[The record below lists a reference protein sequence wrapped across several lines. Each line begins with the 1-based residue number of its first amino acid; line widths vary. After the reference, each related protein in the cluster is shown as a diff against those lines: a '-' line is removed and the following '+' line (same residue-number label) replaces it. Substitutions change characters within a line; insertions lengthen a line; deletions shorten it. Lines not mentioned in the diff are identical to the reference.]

1 MIRRYLILV
10 FFISQIIVSAQ
21 DKKEDESKM
30 IREIVK
36 LEVDK
41 NKYAVKPPPPEPV
54 VVTDKKGK
62 KKKVVVEEPPALEP
76 GAIDTTNPYMPA
88 PMAEVL
94 KRAQNWY
101 TIKPEKFT
109 KSSGTNSGKSVCC
122 SLTFPFKQ
130 KILNP
135 ENDVDGTISME
146 LTIDAKEGK
155 YRYTIKNMR
164 HKANKAGMSGGDI
177 YAKVPEC
184 GSMKVTD
191 RTWKLI
197 RSEAFGD
204 AQIVIDDLKTIMN
217 REVEDKKDDW

>member
-1 MIRRYLILV
+1 MIKKYLILV
-10 FFISQIIVSAQ
+10 FFISQIVVLAQ
-21 DKKEDESKM
+21 DKEDNSKM

-41 NKYAVKPPPPEPV
+41 TKFAVKPTPAPV
-54 VVTDKKGK
+54 VETTGKKGK
-62 KKKVVVEEPPALEP
+62 KKKVVEEPPAVEP
-76 GAIDTTNPYMPA
+76 GAADTSNPYIPA
-88 PMAEVL
+88 PIAEVL

-135 ENDVDGTISME
+135 ECDVDGTISME

-155 YRYTIKNMR
+155 YRYTIKNMK
-164 HKANKAGMSGGDI
+164 HKANKSGMSGGDI
-177 YAKVPEC
+177 YLKVPEC
-184 GSMKVTD
+184 GSMKLTD
-191 RTWKLI
+191 KTWKII
-197 RSEAFGD
+197 RSEAFGN
-204 AQIVIDDLKTIMN
+204 AQMVIDDLKTMMN
-217 REVEDKKDDW
+217 REVESNKDDW